1 MTTEASTG
9 RRKARA
15 AALEDLRGPQFEAG
29 LAGSSGARLHLSG
42 VLRPVIA
49 LGDGVL
55 RGRAVSRA
63 VSLAHSDGRL
73 SPATDR
79 ELNAVDL
86 ERLDVAVMEKAFA
99 TTAVT
104 PAGDRPPLLIL
115 PLSWSSLRS
124 PRTRRKL
131 LRLAAAA
138 QLRLRNLVLC
148 EVIGVES
155 GTPQSALREAAGQ
168 LQPIFRGVLARATP
182 DRKVIRD
189 LSGCGFS
196 GATVEAADL
205 GDAEDAAAMLR
216 TVLALQKIGPSV
228 MVHAVRSVTGL
239 SAVRA
244 AGANWASL
252 DIVPGALESLK
263 LAAETKTAA
272 GETPTAV

>member
-1 MTTEASTG
+1 VTTGASTG
-9 RRKARA
+9 RLKARA

-29 LAGSSGARLHLSG
+29 LAGSSGARLQLSG

-55 RGRAVSRA
+55 RGRAVSRT
-63 VSLAHSDGRL
+63 VSLAQPDGRL

-79 ELNAVDL
+79 QLNAIDL
-86 ERLDVAVMEKAFA
+86 ERLDIAVMEKAFA
-99 TTAVT
+99 ATAVT
-104 PAGDRPPLLIL
+104 PPGERPPLLIL

-124 PRTRRKL
+124 APTRRKL

-138 QLRLRNLVLC
+138 QVRLRNLALC
-148 EVIGVES
+148 EVIGVEP
-155 GTPQSALREAAGQ
+155 GTPPSALREAAGQ

-189 LSGCGFS
+189 LSGCGFG

-205 GDAEDAAAMLR
+205 GDAADAAAMLR